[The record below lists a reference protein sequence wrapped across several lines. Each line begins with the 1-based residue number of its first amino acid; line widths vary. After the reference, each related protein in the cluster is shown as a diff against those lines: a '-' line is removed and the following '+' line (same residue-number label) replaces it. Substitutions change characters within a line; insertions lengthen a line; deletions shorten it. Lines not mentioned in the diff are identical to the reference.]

1 MTAPHD
7 DREDD
12 EADAQPP
19 SKSARKRAAHAA
31 QDLGEELLRLRDKE
45 LEALGLPEAL
55 LDAIRAARRITSR
68 AAGARQRQYIG
79 RLMREVDLAPVRAAL
94 AARSAQAARDTER
107 FKRIAA
113 WRGRLIAEGPAALAE
128 LSRAHPQ
135 IDQAE
140 WARRIDAAR
149 AEHARPSGSAGAARE
164 LFRAL
169 RALFDTMPR

>member
-7 DREDD
+7 DREAD
-12 EADAQPP
+12 EAFAPPP

-31 QDLGEELLRLRDKE
+31 QELGKALLRLRDKE
-45 LEALGLPEAL
+45 LEALELPEAL
-55 LDAIRAARRITSR
+55 LEAIRAARRITSR
-68 AAGARQRQYIG
+68 AALARQRQYIG
-79 RLMREVDLAPVRAAL
+79 RLMRELDLAPVRAAL
-94 AARSAQAARDTER
+94 ASSSARTRRDTER

-113 WRGRLIAEGPAALAE
+113 WRERLIAEGSPALAE
-128 LSRAHPQ
+128 LSRVHPQ
-135 IDQAE
+135 INRAE

-149 AEHARPSGSAGAARE
+149 SEQARPGGSAGAARE